1 MYVSRTLYLWSCI
14 CKKDMVVIS
23 QPLRFVRTV
32 PYSVHRKSGPHL
44 IFDFDLD
51 EQVFSGKDIE
61 KSICTGLSNLEVNP
75 LRTSSL
81 CIGIELQTA
90 LSLSQVKVPVG
101 LFTAQVQITEDPIGS
116 RYKRLSR
123 RP

>member
-1 MYVSRTLYLWSCI
+1 
-14 CKKDMVVIS
+14 MVVIS

-116 RYKRLSR
+116 R
-123 RP
+123 

>member
-1 MYVSRTLYLWSCI
+1 
-14 CKKDMVVIS
+14 MVVIS

-44 IFDFDLD
+44 IFDFDR
-51 EQVFSGKDIE
+51 VFSGKDIE

-75 LRTSSL
+75 LRTPSP

-116 RYKRLSR
+116 R
-123 RP
+123 